1 MAMIDGVGDYL
12 SSTYA
17 ASAVASAASPQ
28 GTEAV
33 DKASQTTDEST
44 SAVEGV
50 TAPNFD
56 IVEVSAAGRAY
67 QSQSDQS
74 GKDSEDESDTETT
87 SEETSSPAEAG
98 ITDEIRSALAQMA

>member
-28 GTEAV
+28 STEAV
-33 DKASQTTDEST
+33 DKAGQSDEAT

-56 IVEVSAAGRAY
+56 TVEVSAAGRAY
-67 QSQSDQS
+67 QSQSDQT
-74 GKDSEDESDTETT
+74 GKESEDESDSETP
-87 SEETSSPAEAG
+87 SEDTSSPAEAG
-98 ITDEIRSALAQMA
+98 ITDEIRATLAQMA